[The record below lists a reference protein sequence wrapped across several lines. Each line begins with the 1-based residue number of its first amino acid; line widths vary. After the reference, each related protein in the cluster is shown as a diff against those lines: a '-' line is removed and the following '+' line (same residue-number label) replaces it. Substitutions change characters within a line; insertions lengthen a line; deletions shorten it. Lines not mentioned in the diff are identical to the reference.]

1 LVKGSS
7 AGAPTA
13 AFGLKTG
20 RRSGMIVSVRA
31 KTRDARHAWIYAVAL
46 AFCILALGV
55 GLWNGQWRG
64 NLNWIGLLAV
74 SVAGLNM
81 AVLLRKEL
89 RKPHL

>member
-1 LVKGSS
+1 MRV
-7 AGAPTA
+7 
-13 AFGLKTG
+13 
-20 RRSGMIVSVRA
+20 
-31 KTRDARHAWIYAVAL
+31 KTRDARHTRIYTVVL

-55 GLWNGQWRG
+55 GLWNGQRRG
-64 NLNWIGLLAV
+64 NPNWIGLLAV